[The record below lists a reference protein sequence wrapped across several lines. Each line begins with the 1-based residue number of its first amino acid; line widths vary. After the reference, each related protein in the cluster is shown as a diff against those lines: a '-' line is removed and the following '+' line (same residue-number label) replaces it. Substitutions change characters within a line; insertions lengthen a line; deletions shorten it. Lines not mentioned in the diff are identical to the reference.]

1 MSKREFLD
9 KLRKALEN
17 DLSGPVVQ
25 ENVNYYSNYI
35 NEEVQKGRSE
45 REVLDE
51 LGDPWAIAK
60 NIVTSEEIKGNTQET
75 YESYEPRRQQR
86 SQSYEQGYEE
96 ESGRSG
102 IHILGLDTW
111 WKKLLLVL
119 AVVGIVMLVIAV
131 VGGIISILAPIFIP
145 LLCLCLIIRLI
156 KGSRR

>member
-17 DLSGPVVQ
+17 DLSGSVVQ
-25 ENVNYYSNYI
+25 ENVNYYNTYI

-86 SQSYEQGYEE
+86 SQEYEQGYGE
-96 ESGRSG
+96 ESGYSG

-111 WKKLLLVL
+111 WKKLLLIL
-119 AVVGIVMLVIAV
+119 AIVGIVILIVAVI
-131 VGGIISILAPIFIP
+131 GGIISILAPIFIP
-145 LLCLCLIIRLI
+145 FLCVCVVIKLITN
-156 KGSRR
+156 SRR